1 MKQPVKQSVKQSV
14 TQLTRQSAVPTVNGV
29 TPTAHLEQRL
39 ERLTRNKGIWAQLG
53 LESRRALLQDCL
65 QATVAVAPDWVAAGC
80 AAKGID
86 PDSALAGEEWLTG
99 PMAFCRHLR
108 LLDQALAQQGQPLP
122 PKLLTRPDGQQVA
135 EVFPATAIDR
145 IVWPGIRAQ
154 VWIEPGQPST
164 QGHFYRQQAQGL
176 ETKGSL
182 VLVLG
187 AGNVSSIGPS
197 DALHHLYVEGS
208 VVLLKLNPVN
218 SYLGPIFE
226 QALKPL
232 REAGFLALAQ
242 GGAETGS
249 YLCQHPL
256 VDAIHI
262 TGSHHTHDAIVWGS
276 PSQQQQR
283 KASGDPVLT
292 KPITSEL
299 GCVTPVLVVPGPWSA
314 ADLTYQARQMASMV
328 ANNASF
334 NCNAAKLVVTAKG
347 WPQRQAFLD
356 ALRREL
362 AQMPPRLAYYPGAQ
376 HRYQGF
382 LDHYPQ
388 AEILGAAGEQIVPWT
403 LIPDLDPRQDPYAL
417 QTEAF
422 CGILA
427 ETALEVADP
436 ADFLT
441 EAVPFVNEQV
451 WGTLSCM
458 IMIDPATAKTVSSEL
473 DQAISRLRYGS
484 IAINGW
490 SALLYG
496 LMVTTWG
503 AFPGHSLADIQS
515 GRGVVHNCYLFDHPQ
530 KSVAWVPFR
539 MPTTPPWFV
548 GHRNLHRLAQRLT
561 WMEADPSWL
570 KVPGVIAA
578 ALRS

>member
-1 MKQPVKQSVKQSV
+1 MV
-14 TQLTRQSAVPTVNGV
+14 QLAEIA
-29 TPTAHLEQRL
+29 TPSSSLEQRL
-39 ERLTRNKGIWAQLG
+39 ERLACHKPIWAQLG
-53 LESRRALLQDCL
+53 IESRRALLQECL
-65 QATVAVAPDWVAAGC
+65 QATVAVAEDWVAAGC

-86 PDSALAGEEWLTG
+86 PQSPLAGEEWLTG
-99 PMAFCRHLR
+99 PMSLCRHLR
-108 LLDQALAQQGQPLP
+108 LLDQALAQQGQPIP
-122 PKLLTRPDGQQVA
+122 PHLSTRPNGQQVA
-135 EVFPATAIDR
+135 DVFPSTRMDR
-145 IVWPGIRAQ
+145 VLWPGIRAQ
-154 VWIEPGQPST
+154 VWIEPGQPAS
-164 QGHFYRQQAQGL
+164 QGSFYRQKS
-176 ETKGSL
+176 ETAEPPSGSL
-182 VLVLG
+182 TLVLG

-197 DALHHLYVEGS
+197 DALYQLYVKGS

-218 SYLGPIFE
+218 SYLRPIFE
-226 QALKPL
+226 SALKPL

-249 YLCQHPL
+249 YLCQHKL

-276 PSQQQQR
+276 PSEQADR
-283 KASGDPVLT
+283 KASGIPLLT

-299 GCVTPVLVVPGPWSA
+299 GCVTPVLVVPGHWSE
-314 ADLTYQARQMASMV
+314 ADLTYQARQLASMV

-334 NCNAAKLVVTAKG
+334 NCNAAKLVVTARN
-347 WPQRQAFLD
+347 WPQREAFLTK
-356 ALRREL
+356 LRQEM
-362 AQMPPRLAYYPGAQ
+362 ASIPPRRAYYPGAQ

-388 AEILGAAGEQIVPWT
+388 AEVLGQTGLDVVPWT
-403 LIPDLDPRQDPYAL
+403 LIPDVDPTQDPYAL

-427 ETALEVADP
+427 ETSLQVSDSAE
-436 ADFLT
+436 FLSQV
-441 EAVPFVNEQV
+441 VPFVNEQV
-451 WGTLSCM
+451 WGSLSCM
-458 IMIDPATAKTVSSEL
+458 IMIDPATEKTVKAEL
-473 DQAISRLRYGS
+473 DQAIANLRYGS
-484 IAINGW
+484 VAINGW

-503 AFPGHSLADIQS
+503 AFPGHSLTDIQS
-515 GRGVVHNCYLFDHPQ
+515 GQGTALNCYLFDHPE

-539 MPTTPPWFV
+539 MAATPPWFA
-548 GHRNLHRLAQRLT
+548 GHRTLHRLAKQLT
-561 WMEADPSWL
+561 FMEADPSWL